1 MKTKKPC
8 ANALSLVVAIAIV
21 LVATVSLTA
30 CAKGPRSTWT
40 DEDIVGHAK
49 SMRHSY
55 LIGARED
62 KGYIDDV
69 GFELVVDGNE
79 VSVKFPKGW
88 STKDGRTGLPPIVIG
103 ATYPSNFVANDGT
116 IALGE
121 LISTYRHGEYWQP
134 YSGGYTLATA
144 DYSTVATV
152 DEHGILYVD
161 GLKVGD
167 VREYVDFVSIDLLC
181 AEYRAGRWDGRE
193 VYDKDG
199 NTASLSSYG
208 AIVHN
213 HEYTKIYPAV
223 GTEADNI
230 KDGFTAVNGNTVIIF
245 NDGSIYTYY
254 RYGNLVSRESVFEDE
269 EVTLNDDTAIL
280 PRGGNYGGSP
290 TQFDNS
296 SVVIYIGTEE
306 GTNLLVFID
315 TRTGAVT
322 SEKPVVARLHG
333 DEYNSVIVYLEGG
346 TLYGFDRDWNNFAI
360 KYGVRSIVSADH
372 AEIVVEL
379 DNGQT
384 WTYKI

>member
-30 CAKGPRSTWT
+30 CAKDPRSTWT

-49 SMRHSY
+49 SMRRDY
-55 LIGARED
+55 LIGPREGTGSID
-62 KGYIDDV
+62 KY
-69 GFELVVDGNE
+69 GFELIVDGNE
-79 VSVKFPKGW
+79 VGVKFPDGFR
-88 STKDGRTGLPPIVIG
+88 TKDGRTELPPILIG
-103 ATYPSNFVANDGT
+103 ATYPTNFAASNT
-116 IALGE
+116 IAIGE
-121 LISTYRHGEYWQP
+121 LIDSYRRGEYWKP
-134 YSGGYTLATA
+134 YSGGYTLCSA
-144 DYSTVATV
+144 DYFTVATV
-152 DEHGILYVD
+152 DASGILYID

-167 VREYVDFVSIDLLC
+167 VRQSVDFVSVDLLC

-199 NTASLSSYG
+199 NTASLSDYNG
-208 AIVHN
+208 ELIHN
-213 HEYTKIYPAV
+213 HEYTGIYPAI

-230 KDGFTAVNGNTVIIF
+230 IDGFTATNGNTIAIF
-245 NDGSIYTYY
+245 DDGTIYTYS
-254 RYGNLVSRESVFEDE
+254 RNGSLVWSESVFMDN
-269 EVTLNDDTAIL
+269 EVVLNDDTAIL

-296 SVVIYIGTEE
+296 SVVAYIGTEE

-360 KYGVRSIVSADH
+360 KYGVRSVVAADRNSV
-372 AEIVVEL
+372 VVEL

-384 WTYKI
+384 FSYDG